1 MAPAHGFAIGRGPS
15 LSSSAP
21 ARPASPHV
29 LKMSAMDDPVAKMM
43 GSIFASGTGK
53 KIFFGVFQKDVELS
67 EVPSDEERAE
77 LRRQAEADL
86 TNIDAAERE
95 RRQLAGTAL
104 GAATLVLAI
113 GLLAVH
119 APAPTRFAIAPPLFL
134 SYGYLSSA
142 REGL

>member
-1 MAPAHGFAIGRGPS
+1 
-15 LSSSAP
+15 
-21 ARPASPHV
+21 
-29 LKMSAMDDPVAKMM
+29 MDDPVAKMM
-43 GSIFASGTGK
+43 GNLFVSGSGK
-53 KIFFGVFQKDVELS
+53 KIFFGVLQKDVEPS

-77 LRRQAEADL
+77 LRSQAAADL

-104 GAATLVLAI
+104 GVATLALAI
-113 GLLAVH
+113 GLLASH
-119 APAPTRFAIAPPLFL
+119 APASTRFAIAPPLFL

>member
-1 MAPAHGFAIGRGPS
+1 
-15 LSSSAP
+15 
-21 ARPASPHV
+21 
-29 LKMSAMDDPVAKMM
+29 MDDPVAKMM
-43 GSIFASGTGK
+43 GSIFASGSGK
-53 KIFFGVFQKDVELS
+53 KIFFGVLQKDVEPS

-77 LRRQAEADL
+77 LRRQAAADL

-104 GAATLVLAI
+104 GAITLALAI